1 MSHISKTREEV
12 LKLGVLDNDGETI
25 TFNTFDLK
33 DALIDLYGQAF
44 RRGVEEL
51 RENMDRVY
59 EEKARET
66 V

>member
-12 LKLGVLDNDGETI
+12 LKLGTLNDDGETM
-25 TFNTFDLK
+25 TFNTLELK

-44 RRGVEEL
+44 RRGVTEF
-51 RENMDRVY
+51 RENFERSYV
-59 EEKARET
+59 EKAREA

>member
-12 LKLGVLDNDGETI
+12 LKLGTLNDDGEI
-25 TFNTFDLK
+25 VTFNTLELK
-33 DALIDLYGQAF
+33 DALINLYGQAF
-44 RRGVEEL
+44 SRGVTEF
-51 RENMDRVY
+51 RENLDRVY